1 MFKIGLV
8 GTGIIAESHKDAIL
22 KTDELKITAVCD
34 IDPQKA
40 ETAAEGTDANIYTDY
55 REMAKKEDLDCV
67 ILNLPHFLHKEVSVY
82 FLQKGISVLVEKPMA
97 NTVSE
102 CEEMIAA
109 AKKSS
114 AKFGIGHVQK
124 YFDCYRILKDIIDSG
139 KLGKLCSITETRN
152 IHYFTEVRPKWF
164 LNKKLAGGGIVM
176 NYCAHTLDKIIYA
189 TGLEIE
195 DVHAFG
201 NNFVSDDDVE
211 ATCQVLL
218 KLNGGVTAALT
229 YCGAKVPTQYDT
241 YFYFT
246 EGTVAI
252 KDGGSSM
259 SVLRLGEEPV
269 VYDFD
274 TRDIFERQITELV
287 KMLKG
292 EENEIVTPETG
303 KKIIAVNERI
313 VNMI

>member
-1 MFKIGLV
+1 MFKIGIV
-8 GTGIIAESHKDAIL
+8 GTGIIANYHKKAIA
-22 KTDELKITAVCD
+22 KNDEVTITAVCD
-34 IDPQKA
+34 IDIQKA
-40 ETAAEGTDANIYTDY
+40 ESAAEGTNASVYTDY
-55 REMAKKEDLDCV
+55 KEMAEKESLDCV
-67 ILNLPHFLHKEVSVY
+67 ILNLPHFLHRDVTVY
-82 FLQKGISVLVEKPMA
+82 FLNKGISVLVEKPMA
-97 NTVSE
+97 NTVAE
-102 CEEMIAA
+102 CEEMIEAA
-109 AKKSS
+109 RRTS

-124 YFDCYRILKDIIDSG
+124 YFDCYRMVKDIVA
-139 KLGKLCSITETRN
+139 KNTLGKLCSITETRN

-176 NYCAHTLDKIIYA
+176 NYCAHTMDKIFYA
-189 TGLEIE
+189 TGLEVE

-218 KLNGGVTAALT
+218 KFKGGVTAALT

-241 YFYFT
+241 HFYFT

-252 KDGGSSM
+252 SKGGDTM
-259 SVLRLGEEPV
+259 RIQRLGQEDE
-269 VYDFD
+269 VYDFN
-274 TRDIFERQITELV
+274 TGDIFERQIAELV

-303 KKIIAVNERI
+303 KKVIAVNEKI
-313 VNMI
+313 VSMI

>member
-8 GTGIIAESHKDAIL
+8 GTGIIADFHKKAIA
-22 KTDELKITAVCD
+22 KNDEVTITAVCD
-34 IDPQKA
+34 IDIQKA
-40 ETAAEGTDANIYTDY
+40 ENAAEGTNASVYTDY
-55 REMAKKEDLDCV
+55 KGMSENECLDCV
-67 ILNLPHFLHKEVSVY
+67 ILNLPHFLHRDVTIH
-82 FLQKGISVLVEKPMA
+82 FLNKGISVLVEKPMA
-97 NTVSE
+97 NTAKE
-102 CEEMIAA
+102 CEEMIEAA
-109 AKKSS
+109 NKTS

-124 YFDCYRILKDIIDSG
+124 YFDCYRIVKDIIE
-139 KLGKLCSITETRN
+139 KNTLGKLCSITETRN
-152 IHYFTEVRPKWF
+152 IHYFTDVRPKWF

-176 NYCAHTLDKIIYA
+176 NYCAHTMDKIFYA
-189 TGLEIE
+189 TGLEVE

-218 KLNGGVTAALT
+218 KFKGGVTAALT

-252 KDGGSSM
+252 TRGGDVM
-259 SVLRLGEEPV
+259 SILKIGEEPI
-269 VYDFD
+269 VYEFD
-274 TRDIFERQITELV
+274 TSDIFERQITELV
-287 KMLKG
+287 KMLRG
-292 EENEIVTPETG
+292 EENEIVTPQTG
-303 KKIIAVNERI
+303 KKIIAVNEKI

>member
-40 ETAAEGTDANIYTDY
+40 ETAAEGTGATIYTDY

-102 CEEMIAA
+102 CEEMIAT

-152 IHYFTEVRPKWF
+152 IYYFTEVRPKWF

-176 NYCAHTLDKIIYA
+176 NYCAHTLDKIIYT

-218 KLNGGVTAALT
+218 KLTGGVSAALT
-229 YCGAKVPTQYDT
+229 YCGTKVPTQYDT

-274 TRDIFERQITELV
+274 TSDIFERQIAELV

-303 KKIIAVNERI
+303 KKIIAVNEKI
-313 VNMI
+313 INMI

>member
-40 ETAAEGTDANIYTDY
+40 ETAAEGTGANIYTDY

-109 AKKSS
+109 AKKPH

-124 YFDCYRILKDIIDSG
+124 YFECYRILKDIIDSG
-139 KLGKLCSITETRN
+139 KLGRLCSITETRN

-195 DVHAFG
+195 DVYAFG

-229 YCGAKVPTQYDT
+229 YCGTKVPTQYDT

-269 VYDFD
+269 VYNFD
-274 TRDIFERQITELV
+274 TSDIFERQITELV

>member
-40 ETAAEGTDANIYTDY
+40 ETAAEGTGANIYTDY

-176 NYCAHTLDKIIYA
+176 NYCAHTLDKIIYT

-259 SVLRLGEEPV
+259 SVLRLGEEPD

-274 TRDIFERQITELV
+274 TSDIFERQITELV

-303 KKIIAVNERI
+303 KKIIAVNEKI